1 MCLILDLDFN
11 HPKDHFQVLYLHTQA
26 GKDLP
31 GSLAAELRSLSSKSS
46 CVKSWCFWDF
56 S

>member
-1 MCLILDLDFN
+1 MTPALALSSDESDPRSRLDFN

-31 GSLAAELRSLSSKSS
+31 GSLASEL
-46 CVKSWCFWDF
+46 
-56 S
+56 